1 MHAHHVFMQLSVSR
15 YTQLSKANS
24 CSAALK
30 DKQHHCYI
38 AMSRLTQE
46 FIDAFSALMK
56 DELKMTANEFHL
68 KGMQILADFKLLRVA
83 KEVHPKYLMP
93 HKENRKS

>member
-1 MHAHHVFMQLSVSR
+1 MHAHHVFMQLSVSS
-15 YTQLSKANS
+15 YTAIQSHQLQ
-24 CSAALK
+24 CSFERQTASLL
-30 DKQHHCYI
+30 YI

-46 FIDAFSALMK
+46 FIDAFTALMK

-68 KGMQILADFKLLRVA
+68 KGMQIMADHKLLRVA
-83 KEVHPKYLMP
+83 KEVNPKYLMT